1 MIWFDRLI
9 KPSPTNDRP
18 ELREQLVND
27 LAVAVTVLFAFLLAL
42 GVRNQVDFASQVV
55 LLNAGAANGGA
66 LRVAY
71 PDRWAVREQSAGG
84 FTALQLGSPSLYET
98 QITVSSRPLGEAE
111 NLETARFERSLKLA
125 AGLDTYRELTAETLT
140 LLNGTPAL
148 VTTYGFVVDPAQ
160 ESGAAE
166 LPVVV
171 KGQDI
176 LFVAGDFL
184 YSVTLRADALAWDA
198 STHAFAVVT
207 ASLRLQPVTELWA
220 DPARSRNFDGA
231 VQTEGGN

>member
-1 MIWFDRLI
+1 
-9 KPSPTNDRP
+9 
-18 ELREQLVND
+18 
-27 LAVAVTVLFAFLLAL
+27 
-42 GVRNQVDFASQVV
+42 
-55 LLNAGAANGGA
+55 
-66 LRVAY
+66 VAY